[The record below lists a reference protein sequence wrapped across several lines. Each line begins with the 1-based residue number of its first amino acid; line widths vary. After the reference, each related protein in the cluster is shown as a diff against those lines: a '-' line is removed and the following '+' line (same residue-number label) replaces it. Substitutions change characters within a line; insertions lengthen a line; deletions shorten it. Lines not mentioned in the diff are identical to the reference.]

1 MKKYT
6 TYTAEDYLNNNMY
19 DSANNT
25 LCLACNSLGCKSE
38 DLVIINSESVEDEVY
53 PMFRWILDEGEV
65 VGTEGFS
72 KYGVMVDSDG
82 SYFNLANLGGT
93 TLFVPKKVFDLKV
106 KNLEA

>member
-38 DLVIINSESVEDEVY
+38 DLVILHSDSVEDDLY
-53 PMFRWILDEGEV
+53 PTFKWILDKGEV
-65 VGTEGFS
+65 VGTGKFS
-72 KYGVMVDSDG
+72 KYGVTVDSDG
-82 SYFNLANLGGT
+82 SYFNLSNLGGT

-106 KNLEA
+106 ENLEA